1 MVRLCSYRIT
11 LSVAPEE
18 SSIAVEAAIKLG
30 LESEDVD
37 CLTFNLHKEFSVDYV
52 KADKPLEF
60 DFPSDSK
67 SSNPF
72 MPDARP
78 LRIYLPR
85 RHPRDKKL
93 VLRLKYS
100 GPLKDLTWKWK
111 TNRVTW
117 EWTEL
122 GLYSAWFPFNSD
134 YGQFTYSVLVSVPNS
149 LKVVGL
155 GKVSRARKGWLL
167 DEKEKVNDTVV
178 IASPRLK
185 SSFVKKGGLSINL
198 HYVELNRVFKDY
210 LRENVPWLLGTFQSW
225 FGGTSTKEIT
235 IVVLPSF
242 RVKGGGY
249 ARKGFVVLC
258 PEEKPNEES
267 FRYIAH
273 EIAHLWWMNAP
284 STSWEDWL
292 NESFAEYSAL
302 MALRERFSDET
313 FQQFLQ
319 TKSEKVK
326 GLPPIY
332 GLQREDEKVFNV
344 LYNKGPALL
353 GKLESKIGK
362 EMFLRILRESST
374 RKVRVTSEFLDV
386 LNCISSAKNT
396 EWFKELL
403 ET

>member
-1 MVRLCSYRIT
+1 MVMLRHYIIR

-18 SSIAVEAAIKLG
+18 SSIAVEAAIRLS
-30 LESEDVD
+30 LESRDVRF
-37 CLTFNLHKEFSVDYV
+37 LTFNLHKEFSVDYV
-52 KADKPLEF
+52 RADKSLKF
-60 DFPSDSK
+60 DFPGDSK

-78 LRIYLPR
+78 LRIYLQR
-85 RHPRDKKL
+85 RHPRDEKL
-93 VLRLKYS
+93 LLRLKYS

-111 TNRVTW
+111 TNRVSW

-122 GLYSAWFPFNSD
+122 GLYSAWFPFNPD
-134 YGQFTYSVLVSVPNS
+134 YGEFTYSVLVSIPDS

-155 GKVSRARKGWLL
+155 GKVSRNREGWLL
-167 DEKEKVNDTVV
+167 SEKEKVNDIVV

-185 SSFVKKGGLSINL
+185 SSFVKKGDLSIDL
-198 HYVELNRVFKDY
+198 HYVELNQVFKDY
-210 LRENVPWLLGTFQSW
+210 LRLNVPWLLGTFESW
-225 FGGTSTKEIT
+225 FGGASTKELT
-235 IVVLPSF
+235 IVVLPDF
-242 RVKGGGY
+242 RVNGGGY

-302 MALRERFSDET
+302 MALRERFGAET
-313 FQQFLQ
+313 FQEFLRR
-319 TKSEKVK
+319 KSKKVK
-326 GLPPIY
+326 RLPPIH
-332 GLQREDEKVFNV
+332 GLQREDEKAFNV
-344 LYNKGPALL
+344 LYDKGPALL

-362 EMFLRILRESST
+362 EKFLRILRESST
-374 RKVRVTSEFLDV
+374 RKVRLTGEFLDF
-386 LNCISSAKNT
+386 LNSISSAKNR
-396 EWFKELL
+396 EWFKKLL
-403 ET
+403 QT